1 MMRRHKIKTV
11 AEASLVTNEDEA
23 RAVNNQVVFQKGLKT
38 STTSSLQE
46 HFNSHFGKVASH
58 YFILYTLECLMS
70 IPYCPASAEIVTQG
84 SVKLF
89 AGWLVSTQPMP
100 MLPGLTLTRTDPW
113 SWLHQ
118 APGH

>member
-46 HFNSHFGKVASH
+46 HFNNHFGKVAIATSL
-58 YFILYTLECLMS
+58 YFI
-70 IPYCPASAEIVTQG
+70 
-84 SVKLF
+84 
-89 AGWLVSTQPMP
+89 
-100 MLPGLTLTRTDPW
+100 PW
-113 SWLHQ
+113 N
-118 APGH
+118 A

>member
-1 MMRRHKIKTV
+1 MYPQFTRFIISAGLIFVMMRRHKIKTV

-46 HFNSHFGKVASH
+46 HFNNHFGKVASH

-70 IPYCPASAEIVTQG
+70 IPYCPALRS
-84 SVKLF
+84 
-89 AGWLVSTQPMP
+89 
-100 MLPGLTLTRTDPW
+100 
-113 SWLHQ
+113 
-118 APGH
+118 

>member
-46 HFNSHFGKVASH
+46 HFNNHFGKVASH
-58 YFILYTLECLMS
+58 NFILYTLECLMS
-70 IPYCPASAEIVTQG
+70 IPIAQRRDRDAGLSKTICWLAGVYSAHAHAAWPD
-84 SVKLF
+84 F
-89 AGWLVSTQPMP
+89 
-100 MLPGLTLTRTDPW
+100 DP
-113 SWLHQ
+113 H
-118 APGH
+118 